1 MRLHVEL
8 GDQPRTVALSIE
20 SSAATIRQLADALG
34 AQHLNALAI
43 DGKVYLAD
51 AALVDIALVDG
62 SHVSAPKGQ
71 GSTSELGHTWV
82 GVVAGPDAGRVRQ
95 LDAVGSVHIG
105 RNPTSDLQVNNDTIS
120 DRHAQVS
127 RDERERLTIVDLDSH
142 NGTWVGDALV
152 RDDERT
158 LHPGVVARLGS
169 SLLVVREV
177 DRSDRPLA
185 STPEHASSAGTILY
199 NRPPRRPVPATPA
212 AISLPDPVEDRAAPK
227 LSVVALIVPVIF
239 AAVMVAVTGSW
250 RYAMFALLSPL
261 MAIGNWISGRRRVAA
276 ERKGDI
282 ATHRDAL
289 ERLRVQLAEADTAE
303 RLRRAHIGPDLL
315 EVRRRMQLPSSRLWE
330 RRLGDDDALTLRLG
344 LGSLPWSAPLDAAG
358 PPRADA
364 ADDVEAVL
372 AEAEGLGDI
381 ELLVDLRAGVF
392 GLFGDEGRCRG
403 AMRALVL
410 QLTAAH
416 GPADVRVVLV
426 TDDRSVRAWEWMHW
440 LPHTASSSGPL
451 VLTEQT
457 ATALADQ
464 LLESYESTPG
474 HRRDAHGPAWVFV
487 IDDVGVVHRRGSALR
502 RLLEDP
508 AGGFHGIVRAA
519 HLDQLPAS
527 AVRVAEVDAAD
538 GGVRLFT
545 VGNEAAAETGLVDGL
560 PIDAA
565 EIAARSIARFDDPE
579 RDVTGGGVPDRVTIA
594 DVLPEPSPE
603 SLRAAWN
610 AATSRADL
618 RAPLGVGA
626 DGPVLIDL
634 VGDGPHGLVAGTT
647 GAGKSELLRTLVIGL
662 AANHSPDDL
671 VFVLVDYKGGAAFD
685 CCADLPHVVG
695 MVTDL
700 DDHLAQRALRSLE
713 AELHHRESVLRTAA
727 VKDILDYRSAGS
739 PGGPLPRLVVV
750 IDEFATLRSEL
761 PEFVTSLVGI
771 AQRGRSLGVHLIL
784 ATQRPSGA
792 VDANIRANTNLRIAL
807 RVQHPTDSNDV
818 IDVADAAELPR
829 NLPGRAYVRRGEGD
843 VVLVQSAYASG
854 TSLGD
859 TGPALTVTPMLG
871 GRRMPSPMVDDV
883 TPDLDAVSDLAL
895 YVDACSVA
903 AAGIEP
909 PRSPW
914 LDPLPDHIDRSDLDM
929 VAACANPSDQPAVFA
944 LGDDPDHQRRVQV
957 GWDPRTGHVGVVG
970 SLGSG
975 VTTTLKSV
983 ALAAARAD
991 LQRPTWVYVADH
1003 SAKGF
1008 TGFDRYPVVAR
1019 IIDGE
1024 DEERHER
1031 LVSFL
1036 ESTLERRQQTG
1047 GLADGDPHILVVID
1061 GIAGFV
1067 ERLGML
1073 PGSEEAERFARIVR
1087 DGPSVGISLA
1097 VGAASPKDFPRGMRG
1112 SFRTTVVHELV
1123 DANDYGALGVKS
1135 KDLPTFVPGRAVTGD
1150 GGEVVQVIP
1159 LGDLVEPLDFPSVAA
1174 PAEIEALEAS
1184 IPLDDL
1190 PQARLGPPLEVP
1202 IGKENLTREVAQLV
1216 ARTGEH
1222 LTIAGPAGS
1231 GRTTALLTIA
1241 RQVRAADAQMPIVAV
1256 TADPEIAPSGVFD
1269 AVGTLAGLEPVFE
1282 ALPAD
1287 DRRWLI
1293 VVDDAD
1299 VLDDEFGVLTELARK
1314 PLNHVTLVIAV
1325 RSTTARQAFGHWT
1338 RFVRGSGIGV
1348 ILQPDNAVDG
1358 ELFGVR
1364 LPRGERLPARP
1375 GRGYLVGGG
1384 VATDVQLAH

>member
-8 GDQPRTVALSIE
+8 GDQPRTVALSIDN
-20 SSAATIRQLADALG
+20 SVATIRQLADALG
-34 AQHLNALAI
+34 AQHLNALSI
-43 DGKVYLAD
+43 DGKVYLD
-51 AALVDIALVDG
+51 DVPLVDVPLVDG
-62 SHVSAPKGQ
+62 SHVLAPKRQ
-71 GSTSELGHTWV
+71 GSTGELGQTWV
-82 GVVAGPDAGRVRQ
+82 GVIAGPDAGRVRQ
-95 LDAVGSVHIG
+95 LDAVGSVDIG
-105 RNPTSDLQVNNDTIS
+105 RNPNSDLRINNDTIS

-127 RDERERLTIVDLDSH
+127 RDDRERLTIVDLDSH
-142 NGTWVGDALV
+142 NGTWVGDALM
-152 RDDERT
+152 RNDERT
-158 LHPGVVARLGS
+158 MHPGVVAQLGS
-169 SLLVVREV
+169 SRLVVREV

-185 STPEHASSAGTILY
+185 STPEHASASGTILY
-199 NRPPRRPVPATPA
+199 NRPPRRPVPPSPA
-212 AISLPDPVEDRAAPK
+212 PIMLPDPVEDRATPK
-227 LSVVALIVPVIF
+227 LSLVALIVPVIF
-239 AAVMVAVTGSW
+239 AVVMVAVTGSW

-276 ERKGDI
+276 ERKGDV

-289 ERLRVQLAEADTAE
+289 ERLRANLAEADTAE
-303 RLRRAHIGPDLL
+303 RLRRAHIGPDLV

-330 RRLGDDDALTLRLG
+330 RRLDDDDALTLRLG
-344 LGSLPWSAPLDAAG
+344 LGSLPWSAPIDTKG
-358 PPRADA
+358 PARADA
-364 ADDVEAVL
+364 ADDVEEVL
-372 AEAEGLGDI
+372 AEADGLGDI

-392 GLFGDEGRCRG
+392 GLFGDDRRARA

-410 QLTAAH
+410 QLAAAH
-416 GPADVRVVLV
+416 GPSDARVVLV
-426 TDDRSVRAWEWMHW
+426 TDDRSVRAWDWMHW
-440 LPHTASSSGPL
+440 LPHTASESGPL
-451 VLTEQT
+451 ILTEQA
-457 ATALADQ
+457 ATVLADQ
-464 LLESYESTPG
+464 LLESHESTPG
-474 HRRDAHGPAWVFV
+474 HRRNAHGPAWVFV
-487 IDDVGVVHRRGSALR
+487 IDDVSVVHRRGSALR

-508 AGGFHGIVRAA
+508 SAGFHGIVRAA

-538 GGVRLFT
+538 GAVRLFT

-565 EIAARSIARFDDPE
+565 EIAARSIARFEDPE
-579 RDVTGGGVPDRVTIA
+579 RDVAGGGVPERVTIT
-594 DVLPEPSPE
+594 DVLPDPSAGSVRE
-603 SLRAAWN
+603 AWN
-610 AATSRADL
+610 AAASRADL
-618 RAPLGVGA
+618 RAPLGVGE
-626 DGPVLIDL
+626 DGPVMIDL

-662 AANHSPDDL
+662 ATNHSPDDL

-685 CCADLPHVVG
+685 CCSKLPHVVG

-700 DDHLAQRALRSLE
+700 DDHLAERALRSLE
-713 AELHHRESVLRTAA
+713 AELHHRESVLRSAA
-727 VKDILDYRSAGS
+727 VKDILDYRAAGS

-761 PEFVTSLVGI
+761 PEFVSSLVGI

-818 IDVADAAELPR
+818 IDVSAAAELPR

-854 TSLGD
+854 ASLGSS
-859 TGPALTVTPMLG
+859 GPAVTVTPMLG
-871 GRRMPSPMVDDV
+871 GRRLPVPAVDDEA
-883 TPDLDAVSDLAL
+883 PDGDAISDLAR
-895 YVDACSVA
+895 YVDACLVA
-903 AAGIEP
+903 AAAMAP
-909 PRSPW
+909 PRTPW
-914 LDPLPDHIDRSDLDM
+914 LDALPDMIGRSDLEM
-929 VAACANPSDQPAVFA
+929 VAACANPGDQPAVFA
-944 LGDDPDHQRRVQV
+944 LGDDPDHQRRIQV

-975 VTTTLKSV
+975 VTTTLKSL
-983 ALAAARAD
+983 ALSAAKTGT
-991 LQRPTWVYVADH
+991 QRPVWVYVADH
-1003 SAKGF
+1003 AAKGF
-1008 TGFDRYPVVAR
+1008 AGFDRYPVVAR

-1024 DEERHER
+1024 DEQRHER

-1036 ESTLERRQQTG
+1036 ESTLDTRQQRG
-1047 GLADGDPHILVVID
+1047 GLAEGDPQIVVVID
-1061 GIAGFV
+1061 GVAGFV
-1067 ERLGML
+1067 ERLGLL
-1073 PGSEEAERFARIVR
+1073 PGSEEAERFGRIVR
-1087 DGPSVGISLA
+1087 DGPSVGISFA
-1097 VGAASPKDFPRGMRG
+1097 VGAASPKDLPRGLRG

-1123 DANDYGALGVKS
+1123 DANDYGALGVKP

-1150 GGEVVQVIP
+1150 NGQVVQVVP
-1159 LGDLVEPLDFPSVAA
+1159 LSDFVEPLDFPSIAA

-1184 IPLDDL
+1184 ISLDDL
-1190 PQARLGPPLEVP
+1190 PPARIGPPLEVP
-1202 IGKENLTREVAQLV
+1202 IGKENLTRGVAQLV

-1241 RQVRAADAQMPIVAV
+1241 RQVRAADPQLPIVAV
-1256 TADPEIAPSGVFD
+1256 TSDPEIAQAGVFD
-1269 AVGTLAGLEPVFE
+1269 AIGTLADLEPVFE
-1282 ALPAD
+1282 ALPTD
-1287 DRRWLI
+1287 PRRWLI

-1299 VLDDEFGVLTELARK
+1299 VLDDELGVLTELARK

-1348 ILQPDNAVDG
+1348 ILQPDNAIDG

-1375 GRGYLVGGG
+1375 GRGYLVAGG